1 MFRTSLSWNVLTTC
15 YASSPWRREGARD
28 CVQPRTLKD
37 PREIGKSFQIH
48 LQIASAEIGQ
58 LLPVFDRNC
67 AGWHLCSSSVIRP
80 LLERN
85 DLAGLWKLPYFTQ
98 HMLAGGCQSDF
109 YFPENT
115 CMRLQIDRCSVAFNA
130 VAFWTMSITTAPS
143 AINAHPGCSMS
154 SC

>member
-1 MFRTSLSWNVLTTC
+1 MFLQPNLFFQCPRLYAVSRSLPPPR
-15 YASSPWRREGARD
+15 ARRI
-28 CVQPRTLKD
+28 TLATVD
-37 PREIGKSFQIH
+37 PRELGKSFQIH

-85 DLAGLWKLPYFTQ
+85 DLAGLWKLSYFTQ

-130 VAFWTMSITTAPS
+130 VALWTMSITTAPS